1 MNITKCEKGYS
12 LLLSLMVLIIFSILG
27 LSLITLTSSSILKN
41 DIREDRTQ
49 AKDISDKGIEFL
61 TLSIQK
67 ELTDFIQTGSVGK
80 ADFQTKLAQII
91 QNAKYSCANGGVE
104 IPSETGQTKVCID
117 TQKIE
122 NVYNEKNELQDLK
135 KIIPIIST
143 GTVDG
148 KETVTTAKV
157 MVGTDAIPDQLRY
170 AISTNNGGNL
180 YLHGG
185 VEVQGDIK
193 SDGNLIL
200 SKQATWFSGTTAKWE
215 DSVTTRI
222 RQASNSVTPKLIMN
236 EQNYVY
242 ILKTHTKPSYDD
254 HISGTRLNNTT
265 NYSKLSPTAA
275 NASSTISGEFFNSPQ
290 LNVVTKN
297 LSDDKVE
304 ITNTILDKASK
315 GTNKKYTSLSITTT
329 THETSRFSKNYETLI
344 AGETEKCVTYFLLW
358 CTKYEKTLSK
368 SSLTINGA
376 SNLGNKRIDFSGTYY
391 VYGDLSI
398 TNTNLRTNA
407 LMYVDGNVTIRE
419 STLNGITENSTL
431 IIFATGEINISN
443 ISVDSDTPSVIKG
456 FFYTKSNMIMY
467 GVGSHIQVQGGIS
480 ANRLI
485 LTAVRGSSRNNY
497 FESGTAQALLY
508 DHDRNPITPPIPQK
522 NSRLTVIY
530 DQNLI
535 SEYTDFKRD
544 KEEEFI
550 TEINDAELIERTNI
564 R

>member
-1 MNITKCEKGYS
+1 MNMTKCEKGYS
-12 LLLSLMVLIIFSILG
+12 LLLSLTVLIIFSILG
-27 LSLITLTSSSILKN
+27 LSLITLTSNSILKN
-41 DIREDRTQ
+41 EIREDRTQ
-49 AKDISDKGIEFL
+49 AMDISDKGIEFM
-61 TLSIQK
+61 SSAIQK
-67 ELTDFIQTGSVGK
+67 ELEDYIQTGTVGR
-80 ADFQTKLAQII
+80 ADFQNKLTQII
-91 QNAKYSCANGGVE
+91 QNSKYSCVRGGVE

-117 TQKIE
+117 TSKIE
-122 NVYNEKNELQDLK
+122 NVYNEKNELQELK

-143 GTVDG
+143 GIVDG
-148 KETVTTAKV
+148 KENVATAKV

-193 SDGNLIL
+193 SDGNIIL

-215 DSVTTRI
+215 DSVSTRI
-222 RQASNSVTPKLIMN
+222 RQATSSVTPKVILN
-236 EQNYVY
+236 EQNNIY
-242 ILKTHTKPSYDD
+242 ILKTTNKPSYDD
-254 HISGTRLNNTT
+254 HIAGTKLNNTA
-265 NYSKLSPTAA
+265 NYSRFSPTAT
-275 NASSTISGEFFNSPQ
+275 NASTTISGEFFNSPQ
-290 LNVVTKN
+290 LNVVTKD

-304 ITNTILDKASK
+304 ISSEILEKANT
-315 GTNKKYTSLSITTT
+315 GTNKKYTSLSITTAN
-329 THETSRFSKNYETLI
+329 HETSKFAKNYETLI
-344 AGETEKCVTYFLLW
+344 AGETEKCVSYFLIW

-376 SNLGNKRIDFSGTYY
+376 SIYGNRSIALSGTYY
-391 VYGDLSI
+391 VYGDISI

-407 LMYVDGNVTIRE
+407 LIYVDGNVTIRE
-419 STLNGITENSTL
+419 STLNGITDNSTL

-467 GVGSHIQVQGGIS
+467 GVGSHIQLQGGIS

-485 LTAVRGSSRNNY
+485 LTAVRGSSKNNT

-508 DHDRNPITPPIPQK
+508 DHDRNANTPSIPQK

-550 TEINDAELIERTNI
+550 TEINDPEIIDRSH
-564 R
+564 